1 MSYIEDEFYF
11 GLEDLAY
18 EFELEKE
25 RQYQHNLDEH
35 IWIGAGNRRYIIEY
49 MTTQHIKNCMHMIYK
64 KNGTWR
70 HEYLQL
76 FQNELLRRKWQN
88 GLYSL

>member
-18 EFELEKE
+18 ELELERE

-35 IWIGAGNRRYIIEY
+35 IWIGAGNKRYIIEY
-49 MTTQHIKNCMHMIYK
+49 MDTQHIKNCMHMIYK

-76 FQNELLRRKWQN
+76 FQNESLRRKWQ
-88 GLYSL
+88 L